1 MKNNDLHLKHQEDI
15 SIPSNDFSSKSVFSE
30 IKMKGLYEQHQLG
43 IAQICSTLLLYF
55 DFSQYSTHISYQ
67 EKFYGVE
74 RSHWQKWWA
83 WRWWIYLSQ
92 VHRLSWRESLERK
105 QVSHRLNEIMHE
117 FLFSSWTNIF
127 FFIWSESWDW
137 DFNSWQFKW
146 AEINTY
152 LFKVQCQR

>member
-15 SIPSNDFSSKSVFSE
+15 SIPSNDFSSKRVFSE

-74 RSHWQKWWA
+74 RSHWQKW
-83 WRWWIYLSQ
+83 
-92 VHRLSWRESLERK
+92 
-105 QVSHRLNEIMHE
+105 
-117 FLFSSWTNIF
+117 
-127 FFIWSESWDW
+127 
-137 DFNSWQFKW
+137 
-146 AEINTY
+146 
-152 LFKVQCQR
+152 